1 MRRDSQQ
8 TGERWRARE
17 NPCKLAGAD
26 IQRGKF
32 RPAFDPQETPLS
44 FPLDPAAALAV
55 FALVAFGSCIQSS
68 VGFGLGLIAAPFL
81 FLIYPPLVP
90 GPLMASSI
98 ALTLLIALREREAID
113 FHGLGF
119 AVAGRI
125 LGTLAAALVWTVLP
139 SENFDFLFAALV
151 LLGVAISLSSLRV
164 EPKPTTAAA
173 AGALSGFMGTISS
186 IGGPPMALLYQREHG
201 PRIRGT
207 LSGHFVIGALI
218 SLVAL
223 AAVGQYGRA
232 EIILSIE
239 LLPAIVAGYLASGW
253 IRESVDRVGA
263 RPFVLGL
270 SVLAA
275 VGILYRAAS

>member
-1 MRRDSQQ
+1 
-8 TGERWRARE
+8 
-17 NPCKLAGAD
+17 
-26 IQRGKF
+26 
-32 RPAFDPQETPLS
+32 LS
-44 FPLDPAAALAV
+44 FPLDPAEALAV
-55 FALVAFGSCIQSS
+55 FALVAIGSCIQSS

-98 ALTLLIALREREAID
+98 ALTLLIALRERDAID

-119 AVAGRI
+119 AVIGRVV
-125 LGTLAAALVWTVLP
+125 GTLAAALVWTVLP
-139 SENFDFLFAALV
+139 SENFDFLFVALV
-151 LLGVAISLSSLRV
+151 LLGVALSLSSLRI
-164 EPKPTTAAA
+164 EPKPATATA
-173 AGALSGFMGTISS
+173 AGALSGFMGTLSS
-186 IGGPPMALLYQREHG
+186 IGGPPMALLYQRERG

-207 LSGHFVIGALI
+207 LSGHFVIGAII

-223 AAVGQYGRA
+223 AAVGKYGRA

-239 LLPAIVAGYLASGW
+239 LLPAILAGYLASSW
-253 IRESVDRVGA
+253 VRESVDRIGA

-275 VGILYRAAS
+275 VGILYRAIS